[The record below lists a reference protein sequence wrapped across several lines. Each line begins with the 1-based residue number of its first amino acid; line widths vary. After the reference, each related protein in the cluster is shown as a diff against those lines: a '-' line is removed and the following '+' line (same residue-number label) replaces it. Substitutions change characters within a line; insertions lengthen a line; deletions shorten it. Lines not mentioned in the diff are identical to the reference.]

1 MFWWFERRGELLRLE
16 VLQLSAQAFEL
27 RVIRDDGSESIETFA
42 DARQLARRQS
52 QLQHEVTKDG
62 WMGPRGPIGA

>member
-16 VLQLSAQAFEL
+16 VLELSSHAFEL
-27 RVIRDDGSESIETFA
+27 RLIRDDGSESVETFA

-52 QLQHEVTKDG
+52 QLQEQVAKDG
-62 WMGPRGPIGA
+62 WTGPRGPIGA